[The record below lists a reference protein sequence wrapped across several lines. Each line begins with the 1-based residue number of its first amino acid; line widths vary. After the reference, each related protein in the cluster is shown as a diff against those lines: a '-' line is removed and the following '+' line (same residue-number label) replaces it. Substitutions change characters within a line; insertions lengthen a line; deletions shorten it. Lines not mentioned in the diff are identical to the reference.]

1 MLGPSVDDENILKE
15 VECTEALMHFLGMPW
30 KVIFAV
36 IPPRHMCGG
45 WLAFVIALAVI
56 GAVTT
61 VVGELATMLGC
72 TVGLK
77 VSATAITLV
86 AMGTSLPDTFASKAA
101 AQSSP
106 TADSAIVNVT
116 GSNSVNVFLGMG
128 LPWVLG
134 TAYWH
139 FKFDGA
145 AYEQPAGSLAFAV
158 IIFLIC
164 SLVCLAV
171 LALRRLCVKGE
182 LGGAE
187 PARTGSAIL
196 LAGLWVVFIVGCFFE
211 IYAIGGFTVPES
223 ILGPKFYSDQ
233 YPEKYPKPIS

>member
-1 MLGPSVDDENILKE
+1 MLGPSVDEDNILQD

-30 KVIFAV
+30 KVVFSV

-134 TAYWH
+134 TIYW
-139 FKFDGA
+139 KVVFDA
-145 AYEQPAGSLAFAV
+145 DYEQPAGSLAFSV
-158 IIFLIC
+158 IVFLIC
-164 SLVCLAV
+164 SLICIAILIC
-171 LALRRLCVKGE
+171 RRVVVKGE

-187 PARTGSAIL
+187 PIRTCTSII
-196 LAGLWVVFIVGCFFE
+196 LAGLWVVFIVCCFFE

-223 ILGPKFYSDQ
+223 ILGPKFYSDV
-233 YPEKYPKPIS
+233 YPQKYPKAT

>member
-30 KVIFAV
+30 KVIFSI

-45 WLAFVIALAVI
+45 WLAFFIALAVI

-134 TAYWH
+134 TIYW
-139 FKFDGA
+139 KVVFDA
-145 AYEQPAGSLAFAV
+145 DYEQPAGSLAFSV
-158 IIFLIC
+158 IVFLIC
-164 SLVCLAV
+164 SLICIAILIC
-171 LALRRLCVKGE
+171 RRVVVKGE

-187 PARTGSAIL
+187 PIRTCTSII
-196 LAGLWVVFIVGCFFE
+196 LAGLWVFFIVCCFFE
-211 IYAIGGFTVPES
+211 IYAIGGFVVPES
-223 ILGPKFYSDQ
+223 ILGPKFYSDV
-233 YPEKYPKPIS
+233 YPQKYPKAT